1 MKNLI
6 KNIYFLMYQSKNV
19 SDKQQ
24 VIVAIN
30 TLLVFMAIL
39 LLFAIN

>member
-1 MKNLI
+1 MKNVM